1 MKVFKRP
8 FRKRV
13 TPRGRGALKPVG
25 SRVRTTSGAMIF
37 FRQNFPQ
44 RAHNIEPL
52 IIETNISDCEWKRY
66 WFYKLYFISSKSISF
81 LSIFF
86 YISAFPW
93 KISAFCTSPHWQR
106 SSIQKNYSSYIFV
119 SCGQLTQFQFLLFR
133 M

>member
-13 TPRGRGALKPVG
+13 TRSGRGALKPVG
-25 SRVRTTSGAMIF
+25 EESGSSVRTTSGATILS
-37 FRQNFPQ
+37 P
-44 RAHNIEPL
+44 ASSYIEPL
-52 IIETNISDCEWKRY
+52 IIETNTSDCAWKRY

-93 KISAFCTSPHWQR
+93 KFSAFCTSPHWQR
-106 SSIQKNYSSYIFV
+106 SSIKKTSYIYV
-119 SCGQLTQFQFLLFR
+119 SCSQLTQFQFLLFR